1 MRPVK
6 ATRWRAVSRN
16 SDKASILAL
25 LGISEL
31 LKLRGK
37 WRMALKVGNLAL
49 HQSRGL
55 GTLTEG
61 LALLSVGHS
70 HRNQTPEDWVAA
82 QHHLRMAKLLLE
94 GLPPSEDQT
103 FYLMRAVL
111 LLGDTLVRREDL
123 GDMAEAEELAH
134 LAERLL
140 RQNRDRPAG
149 ETTAATTG
157 RSFRWTL
164 FTGSWR
170 DFCVH
175 SMVELGEIYYYTS
188 RWAEGEKLLRELV
201 PTLVKRRG
209 KRHVTTI
216 EAQRDLASMLVNQ
229 DKYEEAE
236 TAYRIARD
244 WNEEVPVFG
253 HEEKAAIDYNIA
265 MCLSERGRDREASAE
280 IANMDLAADLLHYA
294 NGEWTLKLA
303 RLTSLR
309 LRRYDDV
316 VALCRRFQGV
326 LDEHRARFGPCSPVT
341 LRNMEDHVTALK
353 ALRRWDEAIAILR
366 DMCRREASDV
376 ARVVEQTLETRLN
389 LAHTLRCAG
398 LHAEAA
404 YEYRKC
410 LEIERAASDDF
421 RDEAQIRNILKY
433 LAYLYELARDEPNA
447 LVAYAQLQREYWGRP
462 GQRHNFI
469 KYEWCRG
476 KMFMLQG
483 RWEHALKLLLSALAV
498 KRGLDTA
505 VSIISGLP
513 IEAVHALQPGRRR
526 VPEGSPPLRHEIA
539 EVVVVGGGGGGGD
552 HDEKS
557 ATGKAGIGGGGGRV
571 RIMAFNADNDD
582 DDDDDDDNNTDQS
595 WDEVDWWEEVIKDA
609 VEAVRREQPFQACTP
624 LDEADSEVDEDEGA
638 ETVDAVLTMKS
649 SYPAVPADDEWGQPQ
664 WPRLPDTYEELVVQ
678 QRRVIEESRPWV
690 P

>member
-1 MRPVK
+1 MRPIK

-16 SDKASILAL
+16 SDKASILTL

-37 WRMALKVGNLAL
+37 WHTALRLGNFAL
-49 HQSRGL
+49 QQSQGL

-61 LALLSVGHS
+61 LALLSVGHAY
-70 HRNQTPEDWVAA
+70 RNQTPEDWISA

-123 GDMAEAEELAH
+123 GDIAEAEELAH

-140 RQNRDRPAG
+140 RQSRERPG
-149 ETTAATTG
+149 K
-157 RSFRWTL
+157 SFRWTL

-236 TAYRIARD
+236 IAYRVARD

-265 MCLSERGRDREASAE
+265 MCLSERGKDQEARAE
-280 IANMDLAADLLHYA
+280 IGNMDLAADLLHYA

-309 LRRYDDV
+309 LKKYEEV
-316 VALCRRFQGV
+316 VALCQRFQRV

-353 ALRRWDEAIAILR
+353 ALRRWDEAIVILR

-389 LAHTLRCAG
+389 LAHTLRHAG
-398 LHAEAA
+398 LHEEAA

-421 RDEAQIRNILKY
+421 KDEAQIRNILKY
-433 LAYLYELARDEPNA
+433 LAYLYELARDKTNA
-447 LVAYAQLQREYWGRP
+447 LIAYSQLQREYWGRP
-462 GQRHNFI
+462 SQHRNFI
-469 KYEWCRG
+469 RYEWCRG

-483 RWEHALKLLLSALAV
+483 RWEHALKLLMSALAV
-498 KRGLDTA
+498 KRGIETA
-505 VSIISGLP
+505 VSIITGLP
-513 IEAVHALQPGRRR
+513 IEAVHAMQPGSRAPDPAR
-526 VPEGSPPLRHEIA
+526 PEML
-539 EVVVVGGGGGGGD
+539 EVD
-552 HDEKS
+552 SQTAKDDEKAVDKTS
-557 ATGKAGIGGGGGRV
+557 IRGHIQVTELDLEDEEDR
-571 RIMAFNADNDD
+571 
-582 DDDDDDDNNTDQS
+582 S

-609 VEAVRREQPFQACTP
+609 VDAVRREESFQSCTP
-624 LDEADSEVDEDEGA
+624 LDEADSEVDDEEGD

-649 SYPAVPADDEWGQPQ
+649 GYPAVPADDEWSQPQ
-664 WPRLPDTYEELVVQ
+664 WPRLPDTYEELVIQ
-678 QRRVIEESRPWV
+678 QRSVVEESRPWI

>member
-1 MRPVK
+1 MLPSK
-6 ATRWRAVSRN
+6 APRWGAVSRT
-16 SDKASILAL
+16 SDKASILTL

-37 WRMALKVGNLAL
+37 WSMALRLGTFAL
-49 HQSRGL
+49 RQSQGL

-61 LALLSVGHS
+61 LALLSVGHAY
-70 HRNQTPEDWVAA
+70 RNQTPEDWISA

-94 GLPPSEDQT
+94 GLPTSEDQT

-123 GDMAEAEELAH
+123 GDIAEAEELAH

-140 RQNRDRPAG
+140 RQSREGRSSDSGSSSR
-149 ETTAATTG
+149 G

-170 DFCVH
+170 DFCLH

-201 PTLVKRRG
+201 PTLVRRRG

-236 TAYRIARD
+236 IAYRIARD

-265 MCLSERGRDREASAE
+265 MCLSERGRDEEARVE
-280 IANMDLAADLLHYA
+280 IGNMDLAADLLHYA

-309 LRRYDDV
+309 LKKYNEV
-316 VALCRRFQGV
+316 IGLCRRFQRV
-326 LDEHRARFGPCSPVT
+326 LDEHRARFGVCSTVT

-353 ALRRWDEAIAILR
+353 ALRRWDEAIVILR

-398 LHAEAA
+398 LHEEAA

-410 LEIERAASDDF
+410 LEIERAASNDF
-421 RDEAQIRNILKY
+421 QDEAQIRNILKY
-433 LAYLYELARDEPNA
+433 LAYLYELAGDKTNA
-447 LVAYAQLQREYWGRP
+447 LIAYSQLQREYWGRP
-462 GQRHNFI
+462 SHHRNFI

-483 RWEHALKLLLSALAV
+483 RWEHALKLLLGALAV
-498 KRGLDTA
+498 KRGIETA
-505 VSIISGLP
+505 VSIITGLP
-513 IEAVHALQPGRRR
+513 IEAVHAMQPGRR
-526 VPEGSPPLRHEIA
+526 VPEPTQQDILEVDDETDEEEQDLKGLEKVDTRGQVQVQELDGSEDTSDDEA
-539 EVVVVGGGGGGGD
+539 EQ
-552 HDEKS
+552 
-557 ATGKAGIGGGGGRV
+557 
-571 RIMAFNADNDD
+571 
-582 DDDDDDDNNTDQS
+582 QS

-609 VEAVRREQPFQACTP
+609 VDAVRREEPFQACTP
-624 LDEADSEVDEDEGA
+624 LDEADSEVDDDEVE
-638 ETVDAVLTMKS
+638 ETVDAVLTLKS
-649 SYPAVPADDEWGQPQ
+649 GYPAVPAGDEWSQPQ
-664 WPRLPDTYEELVVQ
+664 WPRLPDTYEELVIQ
-678 QRRVIEESRPWV
+678 QRSVVEESRPWV

>member
-1 MRPVK
+1 MRLTK
-6 ATRWRAVSRN
+6 APRWRAASRN
-16 SDKASILAL
+16 SDKASVLTL

-31 LKLRGK
+31 LKIRGK
-37 WRMALKVGNLAL
+37 WSLAL
-49 HQSRGL
+49 RLGNFALNQSRGL

-61 LALLSVGHS
+61 LALLSVGHAY
-70 HRNQTPEDWVAA
+70 RNQTPEDWISA

-94 GLPPSEDQT
+94 GLPESEDQT

-111 LLGDTLVRREDL
+111 LLGDTLVRREDM
-123 GDMAEAEELAH
+123 GDIAEAEELAH

-140 RQNRDRPAG
+140 RKSRERPG
-149 ETTAATTG
+149 KT
-157 RSFRWTL
+157 FRWTL

-170 DFCVH
+170 DFCLH

-236 TAYRIARD
+236 MAYRIARD
-244 WNEEVPVFG
+244 WNEDVPVFG

-265 MCLSERGRDREASAE
+265 MCLSERGKDKEARDE

-309 LRRYDDV
+309 LKKYDEV
-316 VALCRRFQGV
+316 IGLCRRFQRV
-326 LDEHRARFGPCSPVT
+326 LDEHRARFGICSPVT

-353 ALRRWDEAIAILR
+353 ALRRWDEAIVILR

-376 ARVVEQTLETRLN
+376 ARVVEQTLETRIN
-389 LAHTLRCAG
+389 LAHTLRSAG
-398 LHAEAA
+398 HHEEAA

-410 LEIERAASDDF
+410 LEIERAASDDY

-433 LAYLYELARDEPNA
+433 LAYLYELAGDKMNA
-447 LVAYAQLQREYWGRP
+447 LIAYAQLQREYWARP
-462 GQRHNFI
+462 SQHRNFI

-483 RWEHALKLLLSALAV
+483 RWEHALKMLLSALAV
-498 KRGLDTA
+498 KRGVETA
-505 VSIISGLP
+505 VAIITGLP
-513 IEAVHALQPGRRR
+513 IEAVHAMQPGRRI
-526 VPEGSPPLRHEIA
+526 PEPTQPEIL
-539 EVVVVGGGGGGGD
+539 EVD
-552 HDEKS
+552 DEMDEDQNALEKVDT
-557 ATGKAGIGGGGGRV
+557 TGQVEVKELV
-571 RIMAFNADNDD
+571 LDEEEADAA
-582 DDDDDDDNNTDQS
+582 

-609 VEAVRREQPFQACTP
+609 VDAVRREQPFQACTP
-624 LDEADSEVDEDEGA
+624 LDEADSEVDDDEIQ

-649 SYPAVPADDEWGQPQ
+649 GYPAVPAGDEWSQPQ

-678 QRRVIEESRPWV
+678 QRRVTEEERPWAA
-690 P
+690 

>member
-1 MRPVK
+1 MRPNK
-6 ATRWRAVSRN
+6 APRWGAVSRT
-16 SDKASILAL
+16 SDKASILTL

-37 WRMALKVGNLAL
+37 WSMALRLGTFAL
-49 HQSRGL
+49 RQSQGL

-61 LALLSVGHS
+61 LALLSVGHAY
-70 HRNQTPEDWVAA
+70 RNQTPEDWISA

-94 GLPPSEDQT
+94 GLPTSEDQT

-123 GDMAEAEELAH
+123 GDIAEAEELAH

-140 RQNRDRPAG
+140 RQSREGRSSDSGSSSSSR
-149 ETTAATTG
+149 G

-170 DFCVH
+170 DFCLH

-201 PTLVKRRG
+201 PTLVRRRA

-236 TAYRIARD
+236 IAYRIARD

-265 MCLSERGRDREASAE
+265 MCLSERGRDEEARVE
-280 IANMDLAADLLHYA
+280 IGNMDLAADLLHYA

-309 LRRYDDV
+309 LKKYDEV
-316 VALCRRFQGV
+316 IGLCRRFQRV
-326 LDEHRARFGPCSPVT
+326 LDEHRARFGVCSTVT

-353 ALRRWDEAIAILR
+353 ALRRWDEAIVILR

-398 LHAEAA
+398 LHEEAA

-410 LEIERAASDDF
+410 LEIERAASNDFPGRGADSEYTKKSTTRPTRRSKISRGLEKVDTRGQVQVQELDGSDDTSD
-421 RDEAQIRNILKY
+421 DEAEQ
-433 LAYLYELARDEPNA
+433 
-447 LVAYAQLQREYWGRP
+447 
-462 GQRHNFI
+462 
-469 KYEWCRG
+469 
-476 KMFMLQG
+476 
-483 RWEHALKLLLSALAV
+483 
-498 KRGLDTA
+498 
-505 VSIISGLP
+505 
-513 IEAVHALQPGRRR
+513 
-526 VPEGSPPLRHEIA
+526 
-539 EVVVVGGGGGGGD
+539 
-552 HDEKS
+552 
-557 ATGKAGIGGGGGRV
+557 
-571 RIMAFNADNDD
+571 
-582 DDDDDDDNNTDQS
+582 QS

-609 VEAVRREQPFQACTP
+609 VDAVRREEPFQACTP
-624 LDEADSEVDEDEGA
+624 LDEADSEVDDDEVE
-638 ETVDAVLTMKS
+638 ETVDAVLTLKS
-649 SYPAVPADDEWGQPQ
+649 GYPAVPAGDEWLQPQ
-664 WPRLPDTYEELVVQ
+664 WPRLPDTYEELVIQ
-678 QRRVIEESRPWV
+678 QRSVVEESRPWV

>member
-1 MRPVK
+1 MRPIK
-6 ATRWRAVSRN
+6 ATRWRAVSRK
-16 SDKASILAL
+16 SDKISILTL
-25 LGISEL
+25 LGVSEV
-31 LKLRGK
+31 LKIRGK
-37 WRMALKVGNLAL
+37 WRLAL
-49 HQSRGL
+49 RLGNFALQQSQGL

-61 LALLSVGHS
+61 LALLSVGHAY
-70 HRNQTPEDWVAA
+70 RNQTPEDWISA

-123 GDMAEAEELAH
+123 GDIAEAEELAH

-140 RQNRDRPAG
+140 RQSRERPG
-149 ETTAATTG
+149 N
-157 RSFRWTL
+157 SFRWTL

-236 TAYRIARD
+236 IAYRIARD

-265 MCLSERGRDREASAE
+265 MCLSERGKDKEARVE
-280 IANMDLAADLLHYA
+280 IGNMDLAADLLHYA

-309 LRRYDDV
+309 LKKYEEV
-316 VALCRRFQGV
+316 VALCRRFQRV

-353 ALRRWDEAIAILR
+353 ALRRWDEAIVILR

-389 LAHTLRCAG
+389 LAHTLRHAG
-398 LHAEAA
+398 LHEEAA

-421 RDEAQIRNILKY
+421 KDEAQIRNILKY
-433 LAYLYELARDEPNA
+433 LAYLYELARDKTNA
-447 LVAYAQLQREYWGRP
+447 LIAYSQLQREYWGRP
-462 GQRHNFI
+462 SQHRNFI

-498 KRGLDTA
+498 KRGVETA
-505 VSIISGLP
+505 VSIITGLP
-513 IEAVHALQPGRRR
+513 IEAVHAMQPGRR
-526 VPEGSPPLRHEIA
+526 VTDLIQPEILESDVEA
-539 EVVVVGGGGGGGD
+539 
-552 HDEKS
+552 DEENEK
-557 ATGKAGIGGGGGRV
+557 TVDKTTIRGHV
-571 RIMAFNADNDD
+571 QVTELNLEDEE
-582 DDDDDDDNNTDQS
+582 DQS

-609 VEAVRREQPFQACTP
+609 VDAVRREEPFQSCTP
-624 LDEADSEVDEDEGA
+624 LDEADSEVDDDEVD
-638 ETVDAVLTMKS
+638 ETVDAVLTLKS
-649 SYPAVPADDEWGQPQ
+649 GYPSVPADDEWSQPQ
-664 WPRLPDTYEELVVQ
+664 WPRLPDTYEELVIQ
-678 QRRVIEESRPWV
+678 QRRVVEESRPWV

>member
-1 MRPVK
+1 MRPIK

-16 SDKASILAL
+16 TDKASILTL
-25 LGISEL
+25 LGISEV
-31 LKLRGK
+31 LKVRGK
-37 WRMALKVGNLAL
+37 WRMALRLGSIAL
-49 HQSRGL
+49 QQSHGL

-61 LALLSVGHS
+61 LALLSVGHAY
-70 HRNQTPEDWVAA
+70 RNQTPENWIAA

-94 GLPPSEDQT
+94 GLPTSEDQT

-123 GDMAEAEELAH
+123 GDIAEAEELAH

-140 RQNRDRPAG
+140 RQSRERPG
-149 ETTAATTG
+149 K
-157 RSFRWTL
+157 SFRWTL

-236 TAYRIARD
+236 MAYRIARD

-265 MCLSERGRDREASAE
+265 MCLSERGRDREARVE
-280 IANMDLAADLLHYA
+280 IGNMDLAADLLHYA

-309 LRRYDDV
+309 LKRYDEV
-316 VALCRRFQGV
+316 VALCRRFQRV

-389 LAHTLRCAG
+389 LAHTLRHAG
-398 LHAEAA
+398 LNEEAA

-421 RDEAQIRNILKY
+421 KDEAQIRNILKY
-433 LAYLYELARDEPNA
+433 LAYLYELAKDKPNA
-447 LVAYAQLQREYWGRP
+447 LIAYSQLQREYWGRP
-462 GQRHNFI
+462 SQHRNFI

-498 KRGLDTA
+498 KRGVETA
-505 VSIISGLP
+505 VSIITGLP
-513 IEAVHALQPGRRR
+513 IEAVHAMQPGRRTPTTTTTR
-526 VPEGSPPLRHEIA
+526 PEIL
-539 EVVVVGGGGGGGD
+539 EVD
-552 HDEKS
+552 D
-557 ATGKAGIGGGGGRV
+557 TT
-571 RIMAFNADNDD
+571 DD
-582 DDDDDDDNNTDQS
+582 DDDKTVHKSATRDHVQVKELDSDYEESQS

-609 VEAVRREQPFQACTP
+609 VDAVRREEPFQSYTP
-624 LDEADSEVDEDEGA
+624 LDEADSEVDDDEA
-638 ETVDAVLTMKS
+638 DETVDAVLTLKS
-649 SYPAVPADDEWGQPQ
+649 GFPAVPADDEWMQPQ
-664 WPRLPDTYEELVVQ
+664 WPRLPDTYEELVIQ
-678 QRRVIEESRPWV
+678 QRSVIEESRPWV

>member
-1 MRPVK
+1 
-6 ATRWRAVSRN
+6 T
-16 SDKASILAL
+16 
-25 LGISEL
+25 ET
-31 LKLRGK
+31 
-37 WRMALKVGNLAL
+37 
-49 HQSRGL
+49 
-55 GTLTEG
+55 GTFT
-61 LALLSVGHS
+61 S
-70 HRNQTPEDWVAA
+70 
-82 QHHLRMAKLLLE
+82 
-94 GLPPSEDQT
+94 T
-103 FYLMRAVL
+103 F
-111 LLGDTLVRREDL
+111 
-123 GDMAEAEELAH
+123 
-134 LAERLL
+134 
-140 RQNRDRPAG
+140 
-149 ETTAATTG
+149 TA

-236 TAYRIARD
+236 AAYRIARD

-309 LRRYDDV
+309 LGRYDDV

-341 LRNMEDHVTALK
+341 LRNMEDHAAALK
-353 ALRRWDEAIAILR
+353 ALRRWDDAVAVLR

-376 ARVVEQTLETRLN
+376 ARLVEQTLETRLN

-398 LHAEAA
+398 LHPEAA

-410 LEIERAASDDF
+410 LEIERAAPDDL
-421 RDEAQIRNILKY
+421 RDDAQVRNILKY
-433 LAYLYELARDEPNA
+433 LAYLYELARDDANA
-447 LVAYAQLQREYWGRP
+447 LVAYAQLQREYWARP
-462 GQRHNFI
+462 ARRRNFI
-469 KYEWCRG
+469 KYEWCRA
-476 KMFMLQG
+476 KMFMLQR

-513 IEAVHALQPGRRR
+513 IEAIHVLQQQQEQQQQQQPGNR
-526 VPEGSPPLRHEIA
+526 VSWPAPLRHEVA
-539 EVVVVGGGGGGGD
+539 EVVVLVGGDGD
-552 HDEKS
+552 HVDHNEKPV
-557 ATGKAGIGGGGGRV
+557 TGKTGIDGGGGRV
-571 RIMAFNADNDD
+571 RIMALNPDND
-582 DDDDDDDNNTDQS
+582 TDQS

-638 ETVDAVLTMKS
+638 ETVDAVLSMKS

>member
-1 MRPVK
+1 MRPIK

-16 SDKASILAL
+16 TDKASILTL
-25 LGISEL
+25 LGISEV
-31 LKLRGK
+31 LKVRGK
-37 WRMALKVGNLAL
+37 WRMALRLGNFAL
-49 HQSRGL
+49 QQSQGL

-61 LALLSVGHS
+61 LALLSVGHAY
-70 HRNQTPEDWVAA
+70 RNQTPEDWVAA

-94 GLPPSEDQT
+94 GLPTSEDQT

-123 GDMAEAEELAH
+123 GDIAEAEELAH

-140 RQNRDRPAG
+140 RQSRERSG
-149 ETTAATTG
+149 K
-157 RSFRWTL
+157 SFRWTL

-236 TAYRIARD
+236 MAYRIARD
-244 WNEEVPVFG
+244 WNEEVSVFG

-265 MCLSERGRDREASAE
+265 MCLSERGRDKEARLE
-280 IANMDLAADLLHYA
+280 ISNMDLAADLLHYA

-309 LRRYDDV
+309 LKKYDEV
-316 VALCRRFQGV
+316 VALCRRFQRV

-389 LAHTLRCAG
+389 LAHTLRLAG
-398 LHAEAA
+398 LHEEAA

-421 RDEAQIRNILKY
+421 KDEAQIRNILKY
-433 LAYLYELARDEPNA
+433 LAYLYELARDKTNA
-447 LVAYAQLQREYWGRP
+447 LIAYSQLQREYWGRP
-462 GQRHNFI
+462 SQHRNFI
-469 KYEWCRG
+469 QYEWCRG

-498 KRGLDTA
+498 KRGVETA
-505 VSIISGLP
+505 VSIITGLP
-513 IEAVHALQPGRRR
+513 IEAVHAMQPGRGAPTPAQ
-526 VPEGSPPLRHEIA
+526 PEILQ
-539 EVVVVGGGGGGGD
+539 V
-552 HDEKS
+552 DEGKDDDNDNEKSVTKS
-557 ATGKAGIGGGGGRV
+557 ATRDHV
-571 RIMAFNADNDD
+571 QVTELDLEYEEN
-582 DDDDDDDNNTDQS
+582 QS
-595 WDEVDWWEEVIKDA
+595 WEEVDWWEEVIKDA
-609 VEAVRREQPFQACTP
+609 VDAVRREEPFQSYTP
-624 LDEADSEVDEDEGA
+624 LDEADSEVDDDEA
-638 ETVDAVLTMKS
+638 DETVDAVLTLKS
-649 SYPAVPADDEWGQPQ
+649 GFPAVPADDEWMQPQ
-664 WPRLPDTYEELVVQ
+664 WPRLPDTYEELVIQ
-678 QRRVIEESRPWV
+678 QRSVIEESRPWV

>member
-1 MRPVK
+1 MRPTK

-16 SDKASILAL
+16 TDKASILTL
-25 LGISEL
+25 LGISEI
-31 LKLRGK
+31 LKVRGK
-37 WRMALKVGNLAL
+37 WRVALRLGSIAL
-49 HQSRGL
+49 QQSHGL

-61 LALLSVGHS
+61 LALLSVGHAY
-70 HRNQTPEDWVAA
+70 RNQTPENWIAA

-94 GLPPSEDQT
+94 GLPTSEDQT

-123 GDMAEAEELAH
+123 GDIAEAEELAH

-140 RQNRDRPAG
+140 RQSRERPAK
-149 ETTAATTG
+149 
-157 RSFRWTL
+157 SFRWTL

-244 WNEEVPVFG
+244 WNEQVPVFG

-265 MCLSERGRDREASAE
+265 MCLSERGRDQEARVE
-280 IANMDLAADLLHYA
+280 IGNMDLAADLLHYA

-309 LRRYDDV
+309 LKRYDEV
-316 VALCRRFQGV
+316 VALCRRFQRV

-389 LAHTLRCAG
+389 LAHTLRHAG
-398 LHAEAA
+398 LHEEAA

-433 LAYLYELARDEPNA
+433 LAYLYELARDRPNA
-447 LVAYAQLQREYWGRP
+447 LIAYSQLQREYWGRP
-462 GQRHNFI
+462 SQHRNLV

-498 KRGLDTA
+498 KRGVETA
-505 VSIISGLP
+505 VSIITGLP
-513 IEAVHALQPGRRR
+513 IEAVHAMQPGRRT
-526 VPEGSPPLRHEIA
+526 PPTPTRPDILEA
-539 EVVVVGGGGGGGD
+539 DDTTDDDGD
-552 HDEKS
+552 DKTAHKS
-557 ATGKAGIGGGGGRV
+557 ATRDHVQVKEL
-571 RIMAFNADNDD
+571 DSEYEES
-582 DDDDDDDNNTDQS
+582 QS

-609 VEAVRREQPFQACTP
+609 VDAVRREEPFQSCTP
-624 LDEADSEVDEDEGA
+624 LDEADSEVDDDEA
-638 ETVDAVLTMKS
+638 DETVDAVLTLKS
-649 SYPAVPADDEWGQPQ
+649 SFPAVPANDEWTQPQ
-664 WPRLPDTYEELVVQ
+664 WPRLPDTYEELVIQ
-678 QRRVIEESRPWV
+678 QRSVVEESRPWV

>member
-1 MRPVK
+1 MRPIK

-16 SDKASILAL
+16 TDKASILTL
-25 LGISEL
+25 LGISEI
-31 LKLRGK
+31 LKVRGK
-37 WRMALKVGNLAL
+37 WRMALRLGSIAL
-49 HQSRGL
+49 QQSHGL

-61 LALLSVGHS
+61 LALLSVGHAY
-70 HRNQTPEDWVAA
+70 RNQTPENWIAA

-94 GLPPSEDQT
+94 GLPTSEDQT

-123 GDMAEAEELAH
+123 GDIAEAEELAH

-140 RQNRDRPAG
+140 RQSRERPG
-149 ETTAATTG
+149 KC
-157 RSFRWTL
+157 FRWTL

-236 TAYRIARD
+236 VAYRIARD

-265 MCLSERGRDREASAE
+265 MCLSERGRDKEARVE
-280 IANMDLAADLLHYA
+280 IGNMDLAADLLHYA

-309 LRRYDDV
+309 LKRYDEV
-316 VALCRRFQGV
+316 VALCRRFQRV

-389 LAHTLRCAG
+389 LAHTLRHAG
-398 LHAEAA
+398 LHEEAA

-410 LEIERAASDDF
+410 LEIERAAPDDF
-421 RDEAQIRNILKY
+421 KDEAQIRNILKY
-433 LAYLYELARDEPNA
+433 LAYLYELARDKPNA
-447 LVAYAQLQREYWGRP
+447 LIAYSQLQREYWGRP
-462 GQRHNFI
+462 SQHRNFI

-498 KRGLDTA
+498 KRGVETA
-505 VSIISGLP
+505 VSIITGLP
-513 IEAVHALQPGRRR
+513 IETVHAMQPGRRTPTSTR
-526 VPEGSPPLRHEIA
+526 PEIL
-539 EVVVVGGGGGGGD
+539 EVD
-552 HDEKS
+552 D
-557 ATGKAGIGGGGGRV
+557 TT
-571 RIMAFNADNDD
+571 DD
-582 DDDDDDDNNTDQS
+582 DDDKTVHKSATRDHVQVKELDSEYEEDQS

-609 VEAVRREQPFQACTP
+609 VDAVRREEPFQSYTP
-624 LDEADSEVDEDEGA
+624 LDEADSEVDDDEA
-638 ETVDAVLTMKS
+638 DETVDAVLTLKS
-649 SYPAVPADDEWGQPQ
+649 GFPAVPADDEWMQPQ
-664 WPRLPDTYEELVVQ
+664 WSRLPDTYEELVIQ
-678 QRRVIEESRPWV
+678 QRSVIEESRPWV

>member
-1 MRPVK
+1 MRPIK

-16 SDKASILAL
+16 TDKASILTL
-25 LGISEL
+25 LGISEV
-31 LKLRGK
+31 LKVRGK
-37 WRMALKVGNLAL
+37 WRMALKLGSFAL
-49 HQSRGL
+49 RQSRGL

-61 LALLSVGHS
+61 LALLSVGHAY
-70 HRNQTPEDWVAA
+70 RNQTPEDWIAA

-94 GLPPSEDQT
+94 GLPTSEDQT

-123 GDMAEAEELAH
+123 GDLVEAEELAH

-140 RQNRDRPAG
+140 RQSRERPG
-149 ETTAATTG
+149 G
-157 RSFRWTL
+157 GGGGGGGGKSFRWTL

-170 DFCVH
+170 DFCLH

-188 RWAEGEKLLRELV
+188 RWAEGERLLRELV

-236 TAYRIARD
+236 AAYRVARD

-265 MCLSERGRDREASAE
+265 MCLSERGRDKEAWAE
-280 IANMDLAADLLHYA
+280 IGNMDLAADLLHYA

-309 LRRYDDV
+309 LKRYGEV
-316 VALCRRFQGV
+316 VALCRRFQRV

-389 LAHTLRCAG
+389 LAHTLRHAG
-398 LHAEAA
+398 LHEEAA

-433 LAYLYELARDEPNA
+433 LAYLYELARDRPNA
-447 LVAYAQLQREYWGRP
+447 LIAYSQLQREYWGRP
-462 GQRHNFI
+462 SQHRNFV

-498 KRGLDTA
+498 KRGVETA
-505 VSIISGLP
+505 VSITTGLP
-513 IEAVHALQPGRRR
+513 IEAVHAMQPGRRAPAAPTQPGILKTDN
-526 VPEGSPPLRHEIA
+526 VT
-539 EVVVVGGGGGGGD
+539 GGG
-552 HDEKS
+552 H
-557 ATGKAGIGGGGGRV
+557 
-571 RIMAFNADNDD
+571 DD
-582 DDDDDDDNNTDQS
+582 DDDDDDDDDKEKTATKPAARDHVRVTELDPQEHDEGQS

-609 VEAVRREQPFQACTP
+609 VDAVRREESFQSCTP
-624 LDEADSEVDEDEGA
+624 LDEADSEVDDDEA
-638 ETVDAVLTMKS
+638 DETVDAVLTLKS
-649 SYPAVPADDEWGQPQ
+649 GFPAVPADDEWMQPQ
-664 WPRLPDTYEELVVQ
+664 WPRLPDTYEELVIQ
-678 QRRVIEESRPWV
+678 QRSVVEESRPWV

>member
-1 MRPVK
+1 MRLTRAP
-6 ATRWRAVSRN
+6 RWRAASRN
-16 SDKASILAL
+16 SDKASVLTL

-37 WRMALKVGNLAL
+37 WSLAL
-49 HQSRGL
+49 RLGNFALQQSRGL

-61 LALLSVGHS
+61 LALLSVGHAY
-70 HRNQTPEDWVAA
+70 RNQTPEDWISA

-111 LLGDTLVRREDL
+111 LLGDTLVRREDM
-123 GDMAEAEELAH
+123 GDIVEAEELAH

-140 RQNRDRPAG
+140 RKSRERPG
-149 ETTAATTG
+149 KT
-157 RSFRWTL
+157 FRWTL

-170 DFCVH
+170 DFCLH

-236 TAYRIARD
+236 MAYRIARD
-244 WNEEVPVFG
+244 WNEDVPVFG

-265 MCLSERGRDREASAE
+265 MCLSERGKDNEARDE
-280 IANMDLAADLLHYA
+280 IAKMDLAADLLHYA

-309 LRRYDDV
+309 LKKYDEV
-316 VALCRRFQGV
+316 IGLCQRFQRV
-326 LDEHRARFGPCSPVT
+326 LDEHRARFGLCSPVT

-353 ALRRWDEAIAILR
+353 ALRRWDEAIVILR

-389 LAHTLRCAG
+389 LAHTLRYAG
-398 LHAEAA
+398 LHEEAA

-410 LEIERAASDDF
+410 LEIERSASDDYK
-421 RDEAQIRNILKY
+421 DEAQIRNILKY
-433 LAYLYELARDEPNA
+433 LAYLYELSGDKMNA
-447 LVAYAQLQREYWGRP
+447 LIAYAQLQREYWGRP
-462 GQRHNFI
+462 SQHRNFI

-483 RWEHALKLLLSALAV
+483 RWEHALKMLLSALAV
-498 KRGLDTA
+498 KRGVETA
-505 VSIISGLP
+505 VAIITGLP
-513 IEAVHALQPGRRR
+513 IEAVHAMQPGRRI
-526 VPEGSPPLRHEIA
+526 PEPTQPDVLEI
-539 EVVVVGGGGGGGD
+539 D
-552 HDEKS
+552 DE
-557 ATGKAGIGGGGGRV
+557 I
-571 RIMAFNADNDD
+571 DD
-582 DDDDDDDNNTDQS
+582 DEQQSTLVEKIDSAGQVKVKEVPLDEDEADQA

-609 VEAVRREQPFQACTP
+609 VDAVRREQPFQACTP
-624 LDEADSEVDEDEGA
+624 LDEADSEVDEDEVQ

-649 SYPAVPADDEWGQPQ
+649 GYPAVPAGEEWSQPQ
-664 WPRLPDTYEELVVQ
+664 WARLPDTYEELVVQ
-678 QRRVIEESRPWV
+678 QRRVTEESIRTWV

>member
-1 MRPVK
+1 MRPIK
-6 ATRWRAVSRN
+6 AATRWRAVSRN
-16 SDKASILAL
+16 TDKASILTL
-25 LGISEL
+25 LGISEI
-31 LKLRGK
+31 LKVRGK
-37 WRMALKVGNLAL
+37 WLMALRLGIIAL
-49 HQSRGL
+49 QQSQGL

-61 LALLSVGHS
+61 LALLSVGHAY
-70 HRNQTPEDWVAA
+70 RNQTPENWIAA

-94 GLPPSEDQT
+94 GLPTSEDQT

-123 GDMAEAEELAH
+123 GDIAEAEELAH

-140 RQNRDRPAG
+140 RQSRERPG
-149 ETTAATTG
+149 K
-157 RSFRWTL
+157 SFRWTL

-236 TAYRIARD
+236 MAYRIARD

-265 MCLSERGRDREASAE
+265 MCLSERGRDQEARVE
-280 IANMDLAADLLHYA
+280 IGNMDLAADLLHYA

-309 LRRYDDV
+309 LKRYEEV
-316 VALCRRFQGV
+316 VALCRRFQRV

-353 ALRRWDEAIAILR
+353 ALRRWDEAISILR

-389 LAHTLRCAG
+389 LAHTLRHAG
-398 LHAEAA
+398 LHEEAA

-421 RDEAQIRNILKY
+421 KDEAQIRNILKY
-433 LAYLYELARDEPNA
+433 LAYLYELAKDKTNA
-447 LVAYAQLQREYWGRP
+447 LIAYSQLQREYWGRP
-462 GQRHNFI
+462 SQHRNFI

-498 KRGLDTA
+498 KRGVETA
-505 VSIISGLP
+505 VSIITGLS
-513 IEAVHALQPGRRR
+513 IEAVHAMQPGRRAPSPTQLEILEGDDGTDDNNGKP
-526 VPEGSPPLRHEIA
+526 VP
-539 EVVVVGGGGGGGD
+539 
-552 HDEKS
+552 KS
-557 ATGKAGIGGGGGRV
+557 ATRDHVQVKEL
-571 RIMAFNADNDD
+571 DLEYEES
-582 DDDDDDDNNTDQS
+582 QS

-609 VEAVRREQPFQACTP
+609 VDAVRREEPFQSYTP
-624 LDEADSEVDEDEGA
+624 LDEADSEVDDDETN
-638 ETVDAVLTMKS
+638 ETVDAVLTLKS
-649 SYPAVPADDEWGQPQ
+649 GFPAVPANDEWMQPQ

-678 QRRVIEESRPWV
+678 QRSVIEEGRPWV

>member
-1 MRPVK
+1 MRPIK
-6 ATRWRAVSRN
+6 ATQWRAASRN
-16 SDKASILAL
+16 SDKVSVLTL

-31 LKLRGK
+31 LKVRGK
-37 WRMALKVGNLAL
+37 WGMALRLGNFAL
-49 HQSRGL
+49 HRSQGM

-61 LALLSVGHS
+61 LALLSVGHAY
-70 HRNQTPEDWVAA
+70 RNQTPEDWISA

-94 GLPPSEDQT
+94 GLPPSEDQA
-103 FYLMRAVL
+103 FYLIRAVL
-111 LLGDTLVRREDL
+111 LLGDTLVRREDM
-123 GDMAEAEELAH
+123 GDIVEAEELAH

-140 RQNRDRPAG
+140 RKSRDRPSK
-149 ETTAATTG
+149 T
-157 RSFRWTL
+157 FRWTL

-170 DFCVH
+170 DFCLH

-188 RWAEGEKLLRELV
+188 RWAEGEKLLSELV

-236 TAYRIARD
+236 VAYRIARD

-265 MCLSERGRDREASAE
+265 MCLSERGRDKEARVE
-280 IANMDLAADLLHYA
+280 IGNMDLAADLLHYA

-309 LRRYDDV
+309 LKNYDEV
-316 VALCRRFQGV
+316 IGLCRRFQRV
-326 LDEHRARFGPCSPVT
+326 LDEHRARFGLCSPVT

-389 LAHTLRCAG
+389 LAHTLRYAG
-398 LHAEAA
+398 YHEEAA
-404 YEYRKC
+404 FEYRKC
-410 LEIERAASDDF
+410 LEIERAASNDF
-421 RDEAQIRNILKY
+421 RDEAQIRNVLKY
-433 LAYLYELARDEPNA
+433 LAYLYELAGDRVNA
-447 LVAYAQLQREYWGRP
+447 LIAYSQLQREYWSRP
-462 GQRHNFI
+462 SQHQNFI

-483 RWEHALKLLLSALAV
+483 RWENALRLLLSALAV
-498 KRGLDTA
+498 KRGIETA

-513 IEAVHALQPGRRR
+513 IEAVHAMQPGRTP
-526 VPEGSPPLRHEIA
+526 PEPARPDDILEVDDETDDEVDRAPPEKA
-539 EVVVVGGGGGGGD
+539 ETGGQVHVKELHIEEG
-552 HDEKS
+552 
-557 ATGKAGIGGGGGRV
+557 
-571 RIMAFNADNDD
+571 DD
-582 DDDDDDDNNTDQS
+582 DDQS

-609 VEAVRREQPFQACTP
+609 VDAVRREEPFQACTP
-624 LDEADSEVDEDEGA
+624 LDEADSEVDEDEVR
-638 ETVDAVLTMKS
+638 ETVDAVLTSKS
-649 SYPAVPADDEWGQPQ
+649 GYPAVPAGDEWSQPQ
-664 WPRLPDTYEELVVQ
+664 WPRLPETYEELVVQ
-678 QRRVIEESRPWV
+678 QRRVVEETRPWV

>member
-1 MRPVK
+1 MRLNRAP
-6 ATRWRAVSRN
+6 RWRAASRN
-16 SDKASILAL
+16 SDKATVLTL
-25 LGISEL
+25 LGIAEV
-31 LKLRGK
+31 LKIRGK
-37 WRMALKVGNLAL
+37 WSMALRLGNFAL
-49 HQSRGL
+49 QRSRGL

-61 LALLSVGHS
+61 LALLSVGHAY
-70 HRNQTPEDWVAA
+70 RNQTPEDWISA

-94 GLPPSEDQT
+94 GLPTTEDQT

-111 LLGDTLVRREDL
+111 LLGDTLVRREDM
-123 GDMAEAEELAH
+123 GDIAEAEELAH
-134 LAERLL
+134 LADRLL
-140 RQNRDRPAG
+140 RKSRERPG
-149 ETTAATTG
+149 KT
-157 RSFRWTL
+157 FRWTL

-170 DFCVH
+170 DFCLH

-236 TAYRIARD
+236 MAYRVARD
-244 WNEEVPVFG
+244 WNEDVPVFG

-265 MCLSERGRDREASAE
+265 MCLSERGRDREARDE
-280 IANMDLAADLLHYA
+280 IASMDLAADLLHYA

-309 LRRYDDV
+309 LKRYEEV
-316 VALCRRFQGV
+316 IGLCRRFQRV
-326 LDEHRARFGPCSPVT
+326 LDEHRARFGICSPVT

-353 ALRRWDEAIAILR
+353 ALRRWDEAIVILR
-366 DMCRREASDV
+366 DMCRREAGDV

-389 LAHTLRCAG
+389 LAHTLRHAG
-398 LHAEAA
+398 HYEEAA

-410 LEIERAASDDF
+410 LEIERAAADDYK
-421 RDEAQIRNILKY
+421 DEAQIRNILKY
-433 LAYLYELARDEPNA
+433 LAYLYELAGDKMNA
-447 LVAYAQLQREYWGRP
+447 LIAYAQLQREYWGRP
-462 GQRHNFI
+462 SQHRNFI

-483 RWEHALKLLLSALAV
+483 RWEHALKMLLSALAV
-498 KRGLDTA
+498 KRGVETA

-513 IEAVHALQPGRRR
+513 IEAVHAMHPGRRSMAPIQP
-526 VPEGSPPLRHEIA
+526 VLEIA
-539 EVVVVGGGGGGGD
+539 DKQQDIVEKAEPDGQVEVKEVDV
-552 HDEKS
+552 DEEE
-557 ATGKAGIGGGGGRV
+557 
-571 RIMAFNADNDD
+571 ADLA
-582 DDDDDDDNNTDQS
+582 

-609 VEAVRREQPFQACTP
+609 VDSVRLEQPFQACVP
-624 LDEADSEVDEDEGA
+624 LDEADSEVDDDEVR
-638 ETVDAVLTMKS
+638 ETVDAVLTTKS
-649 SYPAVPADDEWGQPQ
+649 AFPTVPAGDEWSQPQ
-664 WPRLPDTYEELVVQ
+664 WPRLPDTYEELVGQ
-678 QRRVIEESRPWV
+678 QRRVTEESRPWV

>member
-1 MRPVK
+1 MRPIK

-16 SDKASILAL
+16 SDKVSILTL

-37 WRMALKVGNLAL
+37 WSMALRLGTFAL
-49 HQSRGL
+49 RQSQGL

-61 LALLSVGHS
+61 LALLSVGHAY
-70 HRNQTPEDWVAA
+70 RNQTPEDWISA

-94 GLPPSEDQT
+94 GLPPNEDQT

-123 GDMAEAEELAH
+123 GDIAEAEELAH

-140 RQNRDRPAG
+140 RQSREGRPG
-149 ETTAATTG
+149 SG
-157 RSFRWTL
+157 GSSSGSSRRRSFRWTL
-164 FTGSWR
+164 LTGSWR
-170 DFCVH
+170 DFCLH

-201 PTLVKRRG
+201 PTLVRRRG

-236 TAYRIARD
+236 IAYRIARD

-265 MCLSERGRDREASAE
+265 MCLSERGRDDEARVE
-280 IANMDLAADLLHYA
+280 IGNMDLAADLLHYA

-309 LRRYDDV
+309 LKRYDEV
-316 VALCRRFQGV
+316 IGLCRRFQRV
-326 LDEHRARFGPCSPVT
+326 LDEHRARFGLCSTVT

-353 ALRRWDEAIAILR
+353 ALRRWDEAVVILR
-366 DMCRREASDV
+366 DMCRREAGDV
-376 ARVVEQTLETRLN
+376 TRVVEQTLETRLN

-398 LHAEAA
+398 HHEEAA

-410 LEIERAASDDF
+410 LEIERAASHDF
-421 RDEAQIRNILKY
+421 QDEAQIRNILKY
-433 LAYLYELARDEPNA
+433 LAYLYERAGDKANA
-447 LVAYAQLQREYWGRP
+447 LIAYAQLQREYWGRP
-462 GQRHNFI
+462 SHHGNFV

-483 RWEHALKLLLSALAV
+483 RWEHALKLLLGALAV
-498 KRGLDTA
+498 KRGIETA
-505 VSIISGLP
+505 VSIITGLP
-513 IEAVHALQPGRRR
+513 IAAVHAMQPGRR
-526 VPEGSPPLRHEIA
+526 VPEPTQQEIL
-539 EVVVVGGGGGGGD
+539 EVDDEMDEEEEEEEDRDQDQDLKGLEKVETSGHQVQVQELVDSSSSDDEED
-552 HDEKS
+552 HQL
-557 ATGKAGIGGGGGRV
+557 A
-571 RIMAFNADNDD
+571 
-582 DDDDDDDNNTDQS
+582 S

-609 VEAVRREQPFQACTP
+609 VDAVRREEPFQACTP
-624 LDEADSEVDEDEGA
+624 LDEADSEVDDDDEVE

-649 SYPAVPADDEWGQPQ
+649 GYPAVPADDEWSQPQ
-664 WPRLPDTYEELVVQ
+664 WPRLPDTYEELVIQ
-678 QRRVIEESRPWV
+678 QRSVVEESRPWV

>member
-1 MRPVK
+1 MRPIK

-16 SDKASILAL
+16 TDKASILTL
-25 LGISEL
+25 LGISEV
-31 LKLRGK
+31 LKVRGK
-37 WRMALKVGNLAL
+37 WRMALKLGSFAL
-49 HQSRGL
+49 HQSQGL

-61 LALLSVGHS
+61 LALLSVGHAY
-70 HRNQTPEDWVAA
+70 RNQTPEDWIAA

-94 GLPPSEDQT
+94 GLPTSEDQT

-123 GDMAEAEELAH
+123 GDIAEAEELAL

-140 RQNRDRPAG
+140 RQSRGERPG
-149 ETTAATTG
+149 K
-157 RSFRWTL
+157 SFRWTL

-236 TAYRIARD
+236 IAYRIARD

-265 MCLSERGRDREASAE
+265 MCLSERGRDKEAWVE
-280 IANMDLAADLLHYA
+280 IGNMDLAADLLHYA

-309 LRRYDDV
+309 LKRYGEV
-316 VALCRRFQGV
+316 VALCQRFQRV

-389 LAHTLRCAG
+389 LAHTLRHAG
-398 LHAEAA
+398 LHEEAA

-421 RDEAQIRNILKY
+421 KDEAQIRNILKY
-433 LAYLYELARDEPNA
+433 LAYLYELARDKTNA
-447 LVAYAQLQREYWGRP
+447 LIAYSQLQREYWGRP
-462 GQRHNFI
+462 SQHRNFI
-469 KYEWCRG
+469 RYEWCRG

-498 KRGLDTA
+498 KRGIETA
-505 VSIISGLP
+505 VSIITGLP
-513 IEAVHALQPGRRR
+513 IEAVHAMQPGRRLPAPTQ
-526 VPEGSPPLRHEIA
+526 PEIL
-539 EVVVVGGGGGGGD
+539 EV
-552 HDEKS
+552 
-557 ATGKAGIGGGGGRV
+557 
-571 RIMAFNADNDD
+571 DD
-582 DDDDDDDNNTDQS
+582 GTDDDNEKTVAKSAIRDHVQVTELDLEDEENQS

-609 VEAVRREQPFQACTP
+609 VDAVRREEPFQSCTP
-624 LDEADSEVDEDEGA
+624 LDEADSEVDDDEA
-638 ETVDAVLTMKS
+638 DETVDAVLTLKS
-649 SYPAVPADDEWGQPQ
+649 GFPAVPADDEWMQPQ
-664 WPRLPDTYEELVVQ
+664 WPRLPDTYEELIIQ
-678 QRRVIEESRPWV
+678 QRSVVEESRPWV